1 MTQGS
6 LWKNIFL
13 FSMPLVLAQL
23 LEVMFNLSDVAV
35 VGRFA
40 DYRALGSVG
49 STRLLVTLFTGFLIG
64 MGAGVNV
71 RVAHGLGAG
80 NQKETEDT
88 IHSSFLICLVTG
100 LIICGV
106 GLTSSRAFLALL
118 HTKDELMNGAV
129 NYLRIYSLGMPALG
143 LYNFG
148 NGVMS
153 ARGDTKRPLVY
164 LFIASGFI
172 WRQKVWPLPV
182 SWRST
187 HRQAWFYIIYGNGEM
202 SADCSF
208 ARCVFIRQPD
218 RRC

>member
-1 MTQGS
+1 MSSNQNLKEYNKMDSKKNQTSAVSMTEGS

-13 FSMPLVLAQL
+13 FSCPLIFSQL

-49 STRLLVTLFTGFLIG
+49 STSLLVTLFTGFLIG

-80 NQKETEDT
+80 NQKETEET

-100 LIICGV
+100 LLICVV

-118 HTKDELMNGAV
+118 HTKG
-129 NYLRIYSLGMPALG
+129 
-143 LYNFG
+143 
-148 NGVMS
+148 
-153 ARGDTKRPLVY
+153 
-164 LFIASGFI
+164 
-172 WRQKVWPLPV
+172 
-182 SWRST
+182 
-187 HRQAWFYIIYGNGEM
+187 
-202 SADCSF
+202 
-208 ARCVFIRQPD
+208 
-218 RRC
+218 RRNS